1 MKSEIQ
7 LAFDKCKKEKRPA
20 LITYTVASDPNKKKS
35 LEILKAISQ
44 HADILELGY
53 AHSAPV
59 ADGSEIQTSS
69 NRAIKNGFKMK
80 DAFQIVKSFKKNY
93 KSKPIILMGYYNMIF
108 QYGENKFLN
117 DCKKAGVSGIICVDL
132 PWPENRN
139 FAKKCKKKSISFV
152 QLLSPTTTRDR
163 MKKIIKDSHDM
174 IYVISM
180 LSVTGGKLKV
190 SPKKIL
196 ENYNK
201 IKKINPKKNLVIGFG
216 ITDKTIFSLKSASGL
231 VVGSYLCKNITNSL
245 KMKHNVAKKLSKIV
259 YNLKRK
265 II

>member
-35 LEILKAISQ
+35 IEILKAISQ

-216 ITDKTIFSLKSASGL
+216 ITDKTISSLKSASGL